1 MTNNPTHKAKTLTG
15 TWIEGWYD
23 NSTGNHTMWIQ
34 TLTKKFVEEINPTT
48 LCRSTYR
55 PDSNG
60 KMMYEGD
67 RIDVKEWE
75 DGMRNISGEYTI
87 EWDCVGCCFCLI
99 AEGREALEFNEMD
112 YYYSTGRN
120 KHD

>member
-1 MTNNPTHKAKTLTG
+1 MTNQPTHKAKTLDG
-15 TWIEGWYD
+15 KWIEGWYD
-23 NSTGNHTMWIQ
+23 KANVLRENDDRYPHA
-34 TLTKKFVEEINPTT
+34 INPTT

-60 KMMYEGD
+60 KIMYEGD
-67 RIDVKEWE
+67 TIDIKEWE
-75 DGMRNISGEYTI
+75 DSMRNISGEYTI

-99 AEGREALEFNEMD
+99 AEGKEALEFNEMD
-112 YYYSTGRN
+112 YYYSTGKN

>member
-1 MTNNPTHKAKTLTG
+1 MNLPTHKAKTISG
-15 TWIEGWYD
+15 EWIEGWYD
-23 NSTGNHTMWIQ
+23 GSIESNPIIWCKHRRGCYH
-34 TLTKKFVEEINPTT
+34 FEINPTT

-60 KMMYEGD
+60 KIMYEGD
-67 RIDVKEWE
+67 TIDIKEWE
-75 DGMRNISGEYTI
+75 DSMRNISGEYTI

-99 AEGREALEFNEMD
+99 AEGKEALEFNEMD
-112 YYYSTGRN
+112 YYYSTGKN

>member
-1 MTNNPTHKAKTLTG
+1 
-15 TWIEGWYD
+15 
-23 NSTGNHTMWIQ
+23 
-34 TLTKKFVEEINPTT
+34 
-48 LCRSTYR
+48 
-55 PDSNG
+55 
-60 KMMYEGD
+60 MMYEGD